1 MAGPSPT
8 EYRASLL
15 SELCTKDPSLCS
27 LLQIFAGRQRASHY
41 ALVERPLV
49 VSSCFTVA
57 SDVVNFETKNPHI
70 FAGLRRPLYAEW
82 SDSDFEGI
90 SGVRSILSVPISDSL
105 FVVLV
110 NPSVAAIP
118 PDILAITQL
127 AIRRVYELTECDAD
141 YSTAVVDSF
150 TDDFMSSIGS
160 RSFSVADFH
169 PSAALL
175 GAFAMFYR
183 SGICTRVGIGAK
195 AMLRFVLRL
204 RHYYNS
210 VPYHNWFHALDAL
223 EFVYSVYRTAALERF
238 FDAREIFALLLSAIC
253 HDTGHDGYNNSFQRN
268 ARTPFAHLAVGL
280 PPLEHHHCC
289 ATNDLVGDLL
299 SQLSG
304 PDREFIRHFLIDC
317 IMSTDMEQHKTYM
330 EQFGAIADAFDAARA
345 EHRLLLAQIILK
357 CADLSNVVRDFR
369 EAKRMATALVV
380 ECRRQGTLEIAM
392 GLKIS
397 PMCDPADPAPLC
409 VGQIGFLTFV
419 AGPLMKRL
427 HAFFPELA
435 GNQVQI
441 DENLAT
447 WGALKKQW
455 EEERH

>member
-1 MAGPSPT
+1 MAVRSPT

-15 SELCTKDPSLCS
+15 SVLCTKDPSLGS
-27 LLQIFAGRQRASHY
+27 LLQLFAARQQAAHY

-49 VSSCFTVA
+49 VLSCFTVV
-57 SDVVNFETKNPHI
+57 SDVVGFQMKDPHI
-70 FAGLRRPLYAEW
+70 FAGLQRPLYVECSDAEF
-82 SDSDFEGI
+82 DGI
-90 SGVRSILSVPISDSL
+90 SGVRSIVSVPISDTL

-110 NPSVAAIP
+110 DPSIPTIP
-118 PDILAITQL
+118 PDILAITRL
-127 AIRRVYELTECDAD
+127 AIRRAYELTESDAD

-183 SGICTRVGIGAK
+183 SGICTRVGIDPK

-223 EFVYSVYRTAALERF
+223 EFVYSVYRMAALDRY
-238 FDAREIFALLLSAIC
+238 FDAREIFALLLSTIC
-253 HDTGHDGYNNSFQRN
+253 HDTGHDGYNNNFQRN
-268 ARTPFAHLAVGL
+268 ARTPFAHLATGL

-289 ATNDLVGDLL
+289 ATNDLVGNLL
-299 SQLSG
+299 SSMSE

-317 IMSTDMEQHKTYM
+317 IMSTDMEQHKAYM
-330 EQFGAIADAFDAARA
+330 EKFGAIADAFDPARA

-357 CADLSNVVRDFR
+357 CADLSNVVRDFS
-369 EAKRMATALVV
+369 EAKQMATALVV
-380 ECRRQGTLEIAM
+380 ECRRQGKLEIAM

-397 PMCDPADPAPLC
+397 PMCDPADAAPLC
-409 VGQIGFLTFV
+409 VGQVGFLTFV

-427 HAFFPELA
+427 HAFFPELE
-435 GNQVQI
+435 GNQIQI

-447 WGALKKQW
+447 WGAMKKQW
-455 EEERH
+455 EAERH